1 MTKTASYQKLIEGNA
16 EFCRRVLPDKSEL
29 FAQLASGQRPHVTMV
44 TCSDSR
50 IDPCLI
56 TQTEPGDLFVIRNAG
71 NIVSL
76 GKDVP
81 NAELASLE
89 FAVRGLGTEHIV
101 VCGHSDC
108 GAMKGLLNPSACEH
122 LSHVAS
128 WVSEASPA
136 LAAVK
141 GMDRGG
147 RECLSKLTEAN
158 VALQVANLRTLGFV
172 REAEEEGKLK
182 LHGWVFDIGT
192 GRIREVK
199 APVLRGAMASAA

>member
-1 MTKTASYQKLIEGNA
+1 MKSATYQKLIKGNA
-16 EFCRRVLPDKSEL
+16 EFCERVLPEKSEL
-29 FAQLASGQRPHVTMV
+29 FAELASGQRPHVTMV

-76 GKDVP
+76 ANGGP

-108 GAMKGLLNPSACEH
+108 GAMKGLLNPGACEH
-122 LSHVAS
+122 LSHVSS

-136 LAAVK
+136 LSAVE

-147 RECLSKLTEAN
+147 KECLARLTEAN

-172 REAEEEGKLK
+172 REAEEAGQLK

-199 APVLRGAMASAA
+199 SPVLRGAMTSAA